1 MGTRDVLMDS
11 GAAWLSAAG
20 GNASAVSEDPS
31 EAALQNKEIS
41 IYWTDSCLIT
51 LSLCQST
58 HCMANEYLSL
68 KFECMYNY
76 YIVFYDNIPRT
87 IQSNLNY
94 LQISRVIVQCRAS
107 TFLCLGDLGQTLCA
121 PRDVQEARQMWRL
134 PGRPPPLQT
143 RSSAPLPPL

>member
-68 KFECMYNY
+68 KFNVCTTTTLY
-76 YIVFYDNIPRT
+76 
-87 IQSNLNY
+87 
-94 LQISRVIVQCRAS
+94 S
-107 TFLCLGDLGQTLCA
+107 TTTSQEQFSPTLVTYRSLG
-121 PRDVQEARQMWRL
+121 
-134 PGRPPPLQT
+134 
-143 RSSAPLPPL
+143 